1 VILSGTGAAQG
12 VVPGAGGV
20 PLVLIGENAKPGA
33 ARADTTDRRWG
44 VGVGNGPVVGV
55 LSPFVGGAYYGTILA
70 GISAAAAAAGS
81 RTVAVQTLD
90 AAADMAVNGGTPDF
104 IAPVGWEHIDGFVV
118 LADAVTDAYLTRLRA
133 AGKPVVL
140 LGHDAGRSELP
151 AVVADNGAGTRA
163 SVEHLAEHGHR
174 RIAFTGYVAAS
185 DVAERHRAYT
195 ATLLAAGIEPLFVP
209 AVDNL
214 ESGVAWATPP
224 ALRDLGATAVVA
236 GTDRNAIGLLRA
248 LTAAGLSCPGDVAL
262 TGFDDME
269 VAAYLDPSLASVR
282 QPLEVMAAKAVEL
295 LLQAIA
301 GVAVPPGARRVPT
314 LFVPRGSCGC
324 SDAAMWL
331 PDAAA
336 AAGPDQLTERLA
348 ALLPPGAV
356 RTGEHL
362 AVLAEAVDAVVGVAR
377 AAVRGQEPEHGTA
390 TAALLSLHA
399 LQAQPEGLRIV
410 ARAVQEY
417 TRQIPVGDVAAA
429 RRLDGCVQELVLGVV
444 RARQVANFGDRWR
457 LRATISAHHDLSMAL
472 LYNRRS
478 DPRDLSWLAAT
489 PANAGSLGLWT
500 ADGGLEV
507 PAGWRRLPGPAIPAG
522 RPGVSA
528 FPSPELIAAVGPG
541 ETAFV
546 VPAKVHASDRG
557 LLAVVGVVE
566 SQVED
571 GRELVNQ
578 CAALLTVGLDLREQ
592 EQRLRHAA
600 LSDTLTGL
608 PNRAAFVETLERAVR
623 GAERRFAVLF
633 LDLDGFKQ
641 VNDKLGHAVGDEL
654 LVYVAERIRRSLR
667 AGDMAAR
674 FGGDEFVVFLAEVAS
689 QEHLDRVAERL
700 KASIVAPYTVAGTV
714 VRVGVSIGCTPC
726 GERTSADEI
735 LSAADAAMYRAKAGG
750 TRAGHARSGSAG

>member
-1 VILSGTGAAQG
+1 MGS
-12 VVPGAGGV
+12 
-20 PLVLIGENAKPGA
+20 
-33 ARADTTDRRWG
+33 
-44 VGVGNGPVVGV
+44 GPVVGV

-70 GISAAAAAAGS
+70 GISAAAATAGS

-90 AAADMAVNGGTPDF
+90 AAADMAVNGGTPTF
-104 IAPVGWEHIDGFVV
+104 TAPVAWDHIDGFVV
-118 LADAVTDAYLTRLRA
+118 LADAITDAYLERLRA

-140 LGHDAGRSELP
+140 LGHNAGRPDLP

-163 SVEHLAEHGHR
+163 TVEHLIEHGHR
-174 RIAFTGYVAAS
+174 RIAFTGYVAVS

-195 ATLLAAGIEPLFVP
+195 ETLRAHGIEPDPALFLP

-214 ESGVAWATPP
+214 ESGVAWATPT
-224 ALRDLGATAVVA
+224 ALRDLDATAIVA
-236 GTDRNAIGLLRA
+236 ATDRNAIGLLRA
-248 LTAAGLSCPGDVAL
+248 MAAAGLSCPGDVAL

-269 VAAYLDPSLASVR
+269 VAAYLGPALASVR

-295 LLQAIA
+295 LLQAVA
-301 GVAVPPGARRVPT
+301 GVPVPAGDRRVPT
-314 LFVPRGSCGC
+314 VFVSRASCGC
-324 SDAAMWL
+324 SDARLRL
-331 PDAAA
+331 PPAEA
-336 AAGPDQLTERLA
+336 AAGPDRLSERLA

-362 AVLAEAVDAVVGVAR
+362 AVLAKAVDAVVDVAA
-377 AAVRGQEPEHGTA
+377 AAVAGRTPDHAGA
-390 TAALLSLHA
+390 SAALLTLYA

-417 TRQIPVGDVAAA
+417 TQQIPAGDVAAA
-429 RRLDGCVQELVLGVV
+429 RRLDGCVQELILAVV
-444 RARQVANFGDRWR
+444 RVRQVANFGDRWR
-457 LRATISAHHDLSMAL
+457 LRSTISAHYDLSMAL

-478 DPRDLSWLAAT
+478 DPRDLSWLAVT
-489 PANAGSLGLWT
+489 PANAGSLGLWRG
-500 ADGGLEV
+500 DGRLEV
-507 PAGWRRLPGPAIPAG
+507 PAGWRRLPGPPISSGELA
-522 RPGVSA
+522 VSA
-528 FPSPELIAAVGPG
+528 FPPPELIAAVGPG

-592 EQRLRHAA
+592 EQRLRRAA

-608 PNRAAFVETLERAVR
+608 PNRAALVETLERAVR
-623 GAERRFAVLF
+623 APGRRFAVLF

-641 VNDKLGHAVGDEL
+641 VNDRLGHAAGDDL

-674 FGGDEFVVFLAEVAS
+674 FGGDEFVVFLAEVGSHEQLTRIA
-689 QEHLDRVAERL
+689 ARL
-700 KASIVAPYTVAGTV
+700 KASIVAPYTVGGTV
-714 VRVGVSIGCTPC
+714 VTVGVSIGCTPC
-726 GERTSADEI
+726 GDSTSADEI
-735 LSAADAAMYRAKAGG
+735 LSAADAAMYREKI
-750 TRAGHARSGSAG
+750 GSR